1 MPWAYAVGE
10 PMASNLPFPIPI
22 PQALIGRV
30 FRIDEVRQVWNNAMR
45 RPAPSIHQRVLDELA
60 IETVYAGAIDEI
72 PKTGPLVIVANH
84 PFGIIEG
91 PVLGAMLHRIRPDV
105 LFVTNSL
112 LAELPELAPQLIAV
126 DPFGDA
132 AHANS
137 GPVRRALRH
146 LREGGVLVVFPA
158 GEVSSLRAPIG
169 RVADGPWNTMAAR
182 LAMAAQAQVVP
193 CFFQGQNGA
202 GFQLA
207 GLVHPRLRTLLLPAE
222 LLRRRNTRI
231 RLAVGQPLPAGRFRD
246 AKALTE
252 HLRTRT
258 YSLAPRLRQQ
268 PIAAAAP
275 APQILLEIA
284 QLKPALSSGEFDVF
298 IERANSIPNLLNEI
312 GRLREVTFRAA
323 GEGSGKPLDLDE
335 FDTNYW
341 HIVLWDHSRCAIAGA
356 YRAADCAE
364 VKDLYTNT
372 LFHFPRSWNDI
383 ASRSI
388 ELGRSFVTPRY
399 QRQFQPL
406 LLLWKGIGALVMRL
420 PHVRYVFGAV
430 SISADYTAA
439 SRSAIAAH
447 FSAWPRGFFP
457 RNPLTHALTWKLGSQ
472 RCADLEALE
481 SRITELE
488 PDAKGLPV
496 LVRHY
501 LNLGGEILCLNLDP
515 RFGNTLDGLVLL
527 DLRKTPEKLLSRYFG
542 AAAVSRFKL

>member
-1 MPWAYAVGE
+1 
-10 PMASNLPFPIPI
+10 
-22 PQALIGRV
+22 LIGRL
-30 FRIDEVRQVWNNAMR
+30 FRIDEVRQVWSSAMR
-45 RPAPSIHQRVLDELA
+45 RPAVSIHQRVLDELA
-60 IETVYAGAIDEI
+60 IETEYAGAIDEI
-72 PKTGPLVIVANH
+72 PKNGPLVIVANH

-91 PVLGAMLHRIRPDV
+91 PVLGAMLDRIRQDV
-105 LFVTNSL
+105 LFVTNSM
-112 LAELPELAPQLIAV
+112 LAELQELAPHLIAV

-132 AHANS
+132 VHANS

-146 LREGGVLVVFPA
+146 LRAGGALVVFPA

-182 LAMAAQAQVVP
+182 LAMAARAQVVP

-207 GLVHPRLRTLLLPAE
+207 GLVHPRLRTLLLPSE
-222 LLRRRNTRI
+222 LLRRRNTRV
-231 RLAVGQPLPAGRFRD
+231 RLAVGQPLQAGRFHN
-246 AKALTE
+246 AKVLTD

-258 YSLAPRLRQQ
+258 YSLAPRLRQR
-268 PIAAAAP
+268 PIATAFP
-275 APQILLEIA
+275 ATGITQEIA
-284 QLKPALSSGEFDVF
+284 RLKPALSAGEFDVF
-298 IERANSIPNLLNEI
+298 IERAGSIPCALREI
-312 GRLREVTFRAA
+312 GRMREITFRAA

-335 FDTNYW
+335 FDSRYW
-341 HIVLWDHSRCAIAGA
+341 HIFLWNRNRAEIAGA
-356 YRAADCAE
+356 YRAADGADTRE
-364 VKDLYTNT
+364 LYTRT
-372 LFHFPRSWNDI
+372 LFHFPRSWNDV
-383 ASRSI
+383 ASRGI
-388 ELGRSFVTPRY
+388 ELGRSFVSPAY

-457 RNPLTHALTWKLGSQ
+457 RNPLTHALTWKLGSE

-481 SRITELE
+481 SRVTELE

-542 AAAVSRFKL
+542 PAAVERFKK